1 MFQLRNTP
9 IPQGSISV
17 ARESLPVSDAMNGL
31 GAMNQPN
38 AGMFN
43 ADDGGAMSKPYVN
56 AQPTENAFLAAQR
69 MQQDAITA
77 APQQAAAAMGMV
89 KKQQTE
95 MDNAAYKA
103 QMGLNEKMSQLL
115 VERGSGE
122 ALMQVNS
129 IMQSPDKQRFLN
141 DIATNNAMFNAQAPE
156 LGAAA
161 AQSMQYSQM

>member
-17 ARESLPVSDAMNGL
+17 ARESLPVSDAMQGL

-95 MDNAAYKA
+95 MDNAGYKA
-103 QMGLNEKMSQLL
+103 QTMLNERMVQEL
-115 VERGSGE
+115 VKRGSGG
-122 ALMQVNS
+122 ALMEMGA
-129 IMQSPDKQRFLN
+129 IMQSPEKQRFLN
-141 DIATNNAMFNAQAPE
+141 DIETGSAMFNSQAPE

-161 AQSMQYSQM
+161 AQSMQYS